1 MQFIGEK
8 YRISLLSNEV
18 VRLEYSETGTFVD
31 SKTQSVINREIEQID
46 KIEYDVVET
55 EEILEIYSPK
65 FHLYYQKEQ
74 PFSKKS
80 LYIDFNFAFYPHGNR
95 WYFGDEFINLKGT
108 TRTLDEVDGAI
119 PLEDGVMS
127 FKGFTILDDSNSQ
140 FINEVGDIVR
150 KDFDSIDIYA
160 LAFGHDYNQG
170 LQTYF
175 KLTGFSP
182 KLPRY
187 ALGNWWSRYWKYT
200 EESYKELVETFK
212 AKNIPLSVAVIDMD
226 WHLTQIPER
235 FGSSWTGY
243 TWNKDY
249 FPNPERFLKWLHD
262 EGLAISINLH
272 PADGVRAYEDCYP
285 AVAKRL
291 KLNTEIEEPAIF
303 DFTDEAFREAYFKDV
318 MHPLEE
324 QGVDFFWIDWQQGT
338 EINGLD
344 PLLLL
349 NHYHFKDMEDRGKE
363 PLILSRYAGP
373 GSHRYPIG
381 FSGDSFITWDSL
393 QFQPYMTST
402 ATNIGYTWWSHDIG
416 GHMNGYRDD
425 ELMVRWVQ
433 YGVFSPINR
442 LHSSNSLFTGKEP
455 WSYPLM
461 EEMIIADYLRK
472 RHELLPYLYT
482 FNVLTAEEGIPLI
495 RPLYYEESDNLEVY
509 QYDNEYYFGTELL
522 VLPITSKLLPDVKMS
537 KEKIYFPEGEWYD
550 VHTNLR
556 YKGGASLDIYRGLS
570 EMPVFAKAGA
580 IIPMDLE
587 PVENMRNDL
596 PTDITWKIYPGP
608 NNQFELIEEV
618 DHHRAVTTVVV
629 EDGVLSLTID
639 DPENILPEGRQHHL
653 VFSATEAFEVEG
665 YPAIADE
672 QLNTVT
678 ISMTD
683 SAKIELLGFE
693 KIEKQDIE
701 KRLFEILNQ
710 AQVKYWDKEKLWFK
724 FHENKSDLQYL
735 SIIQSIDS
743 EDLKA
748 AVFELIY
755 ILNS

>member
-18 VRLEYSETGTFVD
+18 VRLEYSETGSFVD
-31 SKTQSVINREIEQID
+31 SKTQSVINREIEQPEN
-46 KIEYDVVET
+46 IEYNVVET
-55 EEILEIYSPK
+55 DDILEIYSPK

-74 PFSKKS
+74 PFSKKT
-80 LYIDFNFAFYPHGNR
+80 LYIDFNFAFFVHGNR
-95 WYFGDEFINLKGT
+95 WYYGDEFLNLKGT

-140 FINEVGDIVR
+140 FINEAGDIVR
-150 KDFDSIDIYA
+150 KEFESIDIYA
-160 LAFGHDYNQG
+160 LAFGHDYNKG

-175 KLTGFSP
+175 KLTGYSP

-200 EESYKELVETFK
+200 EDSYKELVNTFK

-249 FPNPERFLKWLHD
+249 FPDPERFLKWLHD

-272 PADGVRAYEDCYP
+272 PADGIRAFEDAYP

-291 KLNTEIEEPAIF
+291 NLNTEIEEPAIF
-303 DFTDEAFREAYFKDV
+303 DFTEEAFREAYFKDV

-442 LHSSNSLFTGKEP
+442 LHSSSSLFTGKEP

-482 FNVLTAEEGIPLI
+482 FNVLTAEEGIPLV
-495 RPLYYEESDNLEVY
+495 RPLYYEESDNHEVY
-509 QYDNEYYFGTELL
+509 KYDNEYYFGTELL
-522 VLPITSKLLPDVKMS
+522 VLPITSILLPDVKMS

-653 VFSATEAFEVEG
+653 VFSATNAFEVEG
-665 YPAIADE
+665 YESVVDS

-678 ISMTD
+678 ISMTE
-683 SAKIELLGFE
+683 SGKIELLGFE

-701 KRLFEILNQ
+701 SRLFEILNQ

-755 ILNS
+755 VLNS